1 LASVQEPRRSLT
13 TDPFGVTRIVA
24 PNMPGVR
31 MIASKRV
38 QHFGK
43 GAAATEAM
51 RLASITGMPH
61 HIVEQIT
68 SRRQAIEGY
77 ARAMALQRV

>member
-1 LASVQEPRRSLT
+1 MAMVRRWAI
-13 TDPFGVTRIVA
+13 FRVA
-24 PNMPGVR
+24 DDLQQQVGAHP
-31 MIASKRV
+31 S
-38 QHFGK
+38 K

-77 ARAMALQRV
+77 ARATALQRV